1 MCEKDG
7 FAIWITGLPGS
18 GKSTIAN
25 ALKKRFEDNG
35 IQVQLLRMDEIR
47 SVITPTPKYS
57 DEERD
62 IVYAALAYMGK
73 ILTDNGINV
82 IFDATANRQRYRDK
96 ARELIKEFMEVYLK
110 CPLEICIKRETGRKE
125 LTGAPKDIYKR
136 AMKGDISTVP
146 GFQTQYE
153 EPKNPEIIVEADKL
167 SPAKCAEEIYAK
179 ASEIFELWGN
189 KIGED

>member
-1 MCEKDG
+1 MYKKNG

-25 ALKKRFEDNG
+25 ALKSRLEDKG
-35 IQVQLLRMDEIR
+35 IHVQLLRMDEVR
-47 SVITPTPKYS
+47 RVVTPTPKYS

-82 IFDATANRQRYRDK
+82 VFDATANRQRYRDK
-96 ARELIKEFMEVYLK
+96 ARDLIEKFMEAYLR
-110 CPLEICIKRETGRKE
+110 CPLEICMKREMSRKE

-136 AMKGDISTVP
+136 AMKGDTTTVP

-167 SPAKCAEEIYAK
+167 SPDECAEEIYVK
-179 ASEIFELWGN
+179 VTELFN
-189 KIGED
+189 L